1 MSSTID
7 YEGMLDFILAVILIM
22 LIYHFRYE
30 IYGLITG
37 RVRFVNKFPNLLK
50 RMNNDS
56 FIND

>member
-37 RVRFVNKFPNLLK
+37 KVRFVNKFPNLLK
-50 RMNNDS
+50 KDE
-56 FIND
+56 

>member
-7 YEGMLDFILAVILIM
+7 YEGMFNFILTVILIM

-37 RVRFVNKFPNLLK
+37 KIRFVNRFPNLLE
-50 RMNNDS
+50 NN
-56 FIND
+56 I

>member
-30 IYGLITG
+30 IHGLITG

>member
-30 IYGLITG
+30 IHGLITG

-50 RMNNDS
+50 KDEW
-56 FIND
+56 